1 MPQKDDGASEL
12 NHPEEIFW
20 VVFPANDGATK
31 VMKPGEQALHF
42 PATPVAAQNA
52 AVLRGSCNAHEFVGR
67 DELHAVSFVDAL
79 VQWIAVVGAVADHS
93 FGGFDEE
100 SLVERGFDEL
110 CFMRRSAGH
119 VHGERKTMA
128 VCDCHD
134 FAAFA
139 AFCRADTR
147 APFFAPLKLASMKD
161 SLRSSFPR
169 SRKSS
174 ASFCSKRVSSPLRCQ
189 CWKRRWQ
196 V

>member
-1 MPQKDDGASEL
+1 MPQEDDGASEL
-12 NHPEEIFW
+12 DHPEEIFW

-31 VMKPGEQALHF
+31 VMKPGEQAFHF
-42 PATPVAAQNA
+42 PATPVAAQNTP
-52 AVLRGSCNAHEFVGR
+52 VLRRHSDAHEFVGR
-67 DELHAVSFVDAL
+67 DELHSVSFVEAL
-79 VQWIAVVGAVADHS
+79 VQ
-93 FGGFDEE
+93 
-100 SLVERGFDEL
+100 RGFDEL
-110 CFMRRSAGH
+110 SFMRRSAGH

-174 ASFCSKRVSSPLRCQ
+174 ASFCSKRVSSPLRCH
-189 CWKRRWQ
+189 CWKRR
-196 V
+196 

>member
-1 MPQKDDGASEL
+1 MPQEDEGASEL
-12 NHPEEIFW
+12 DHPEEIFW
-20 VVFPANDGATK
+20 VVFPANDRATK

-42 PATPVAAQNA
+42 PATPVAAQNTP
-52 AVLRGSCNAHEFVGR
+52 VLRRHSDAHEFVGR
-67 DELHAVSFVDAL
+67 DELHSVAFVDAL
-79 VQWIAVVGAVADHS
+79 IQGIAVVSAVADHAFRG
-93 FGGFDEE
+93 FGKE
-100 SLVERGFDEL
+100 SLVERGLDEF

-119 VHGERKTMA
+119 VHSERKTMA
-128 VCDCHD
+128 VCDSHD

-174 ASFCSKRVSSPLRCQ
+174 ASFRSNRVSNPLRCQ
-189 CWKRRWQ
+189 DWNRR
-196 V
+196 

>member
-1 MPQKDDGASEL
+1 MPQEDDGASEL
-12 NHPEEIFW
+12 EHPEEIFW

-31 VMKPGEQALHF
+31 VMKPGEQAFDF
-42 PATPVAAQNA
+42 PATPVAAQNP
-52 AVLRGSCNAHEFVGR
+52 AVLRRRCDAHEFVRR
-67 DELHAVSFVDAL
+67 DELHAISFLDAL
-79 VQWIAVVGAVADHS
+79 VQGIAVVSAVADHAFRG
-93 FGGFDEE
+93 FGKE
-100 SLVERGFDEL
+100 SLVKRGFDEL
-110 CFMRRSAGH
+110 SFMRRSAGH

-128 VCDCHD
+128 VCDGHD

-139 AFCRADTR
+139 AFCRANTR

-189 CWKRRWQ
+189 CWKRR
-196 V
+196 

>member
-1 MPQKDDGASEL
+1 MPQEDNGASEL
-12 NHPEEIFW
+12 NHPEEILW

-31 VMKPGEQALHF
+31 IMQPSKQSFDF
-42 PATPVAAQNA
+42 PTA
-52 AVLRGSCNAHEFVGR
+52 AVATQAATVLRCGRDAHRFVRR
-67 DELHAVSFVDAL
+67 DELHTVAFLDAL
-79 VQWIAVVGAVADHS
+79 VQRIAVVSAVADHS
-93 FGGFDEE
+93 LGRFGEE
-100 SLVERGFDEL
+100 LLIERGFDEF

-128 VCDCHD
+128 VCDGHD

-147 APFFAPLKLASMKD
+147 APFFAELKLASMKD

-174 ASFCSKRVSSPLRCQ
+174 ASFCSKRVSRPLRCQ
-189 CWKRRWQ
+189 CWKRR
-196 V
+196 

>member
-1 MPQKDDGASEL
+1 MPQEDDGASEL
-12 NHPEEIFW
+12 DHPEEIFW

-31 VMKPGEQALHF
+31 VMKPGEQAFHF
-42 PATPVAAQNA
+42 PATPVAAQNTP
-52 AVLRGSCNAHEFVGR
+52 VLRRHSDAHEFVGR
-67 DELHAVSFVDAL
+67 DELHSVSFVDAL
-79 VQWIAVVGAVADHS
+79 VQRIAVVSAVADHAFRG
-93 FGGFDEE
+93 FGKE
-100 SLVERGFDEL
+100 SLVKRGFDEL
-110 CFMRRSAGH
+110 CFMRRSTGH

-128 VCDCHD
+128 VCDGHD

-139 AFCRADTR
+139 AFCRADTT

-174 ASFCSKRVSSPLRCQ
+174 ASSCSKRVSNALRCQ
-189 CWKRRWQ
+189 CWKRRCQ

>member
-1 MPQKDDGASEL
+1 MPQEDDGASEL
-12 NHPEEIFW
+12 DHPEEIFW
-20 VVFPANDGATK
+20 VIFPANYGATK
-31 VMKPGEQALHF
+31 VMKPGEQAFDF
-42 PATPVAAQNA
+42 PATPVAAQNT
-52 AVLRGSCNAHEFVGR
+52 AVLRRRRDAHEFVGR
-67 DELHAVSFVDAL
+67 DELHAISFVDAL
-79 VQWIAVVGAVADHS
+79 VQWIAVVSAVADHS
-93 FGGFDEE
+93 FGSLGKE

-110 CFMRRSAGH
+110 SFMRRSAGH

-128 VCDCHD
+128 VCDGHD

-189 CWKRRWQ
+189 CWKRR
-196 V
+196 